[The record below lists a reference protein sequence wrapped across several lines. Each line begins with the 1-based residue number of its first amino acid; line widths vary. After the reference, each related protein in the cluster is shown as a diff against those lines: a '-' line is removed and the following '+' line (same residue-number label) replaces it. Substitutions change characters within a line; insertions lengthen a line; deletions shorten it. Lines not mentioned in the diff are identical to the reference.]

1 MLEDT
6 VRNTKLVTSA
16 LAAAG
21 LALGALTL
29 AAPVRADPTVRAGM
43 LTCHVS
49 SGWGFVFGSTRDL
62 RCLYTGGGRTEK
74 YTGKISK
81 FGVDIGYLQSGVIV
95 WAVLAPATDIAPG
108 ALAGAYGGVTAGAS
122 AGVGG
127 NANVLIGGST
137 KSISL
142 QPASVEGDK
151 GINVAAGIAAISLT
165 YQR

>member
-1 MLEDT
+1 MYRKS
-6 VRNTKLVTSA
+6 V

-21 LALGALTL
+21 LVLGSLAL
-29 AAPVRADPTVRAGM
+29 AAPVRADTAVSAGM

-62 RCLYTGGGRTEK
+62 RCLYTDSGRTEK
-74 YTGKISK
+74 YIGKISK

-95 WAVLAPATDIAPG
+95 WAVLAPTTDLAAG
-108 ALAGAYGGVTAGAS
+108 ALTGSYGGVTAGAS
-122 AGVGG
+122 AGVGA
-127 NANVLIGGST
+127 NANLLIGGST

-142 QPASVEGDK
+142 QPASIEGDK
-151 GINVAAGIAAISLT
+151 GINLAAGIAAISLK